1 MQTELKKLRE
11 QIQLKPENA
20 DDASVVA
27 NVEAANELLTKLE
40 SQVNDA
46 YETEGKKAKFSNK
59 TFGEIAS
66 SRAKIIRKLEVA
78 ANIMRIKGGGKA
90 EE

>member
-1 MQTELKKLRE
+1 MQAELKKLRE

-46 YETEGKKAKFSNK
+46 YETEGKKEKFSNK
-59 TFGEIAS
+59 TFG
-66 SRAKIIRKLEVA
+66 
-78 ANIMRIKGGGKA
+78 
-90 EE
+90 

>member
-1 MQTELKKLRE
+1 MQAELKKLRE

-46 YETEGKKAKFSNK
+46 YETEG
-59 TFGEIAS
+59 
-66 SRAKIIRKLEVA
+66 
-78 ANIMRIKGGGKA
+78 
-90 EE
+90 